1 MTHIFLKTVSL
12 FAAIAV
18 GVLVTAFGIA
28 PVKADEK
35 PKVSEAAT
43 ANFTTEQRL
52 QQGRKIYKKK
62 CASCHGENG
71 QGADGEYDEP
81 LIGDDSI
88 GELTRRITG
97 TMPEGDPDE
106 CVGEEAR
113 SVAAFIHQEFYSEA
127 ARIRNR
133 PPRVKLSHLTGNQ
146 LRQSLADLYA
156 HFSGSMWLESK
167 RGVNGVY
174 FDGSRWKKENIK
186 IERVD
191 PAIEFDWKSD
201 GPGEGIKPEDFF
213 IQWRGG
219 IKVNETGSYEIVL
232 RSSCAFICKLG
243 NFNREFINNRVQ
255 SGDKTEFR
263 KSIVL
268 TAGRVYP
275 IHIEL
280 YQRKRKTGQRPASM
294 SLSWVSPR
302 GIEEVIPQRSL
313 LATSPPATFSLQT
326 KLPPDDRS
334 YGYER
339 GLSVDRQWDD
349 STTAAALEF
358 ADIAI
363 TELWPA
369 YSRRHKKD
377 SDENRARLRRFL
389 SEFAEVAFRSQLDAE
404 SRKFYVDEQ
413 VDLAEDDAEAIR
425 RCLLVI
431 LKSPRFLYPGL
442 DQNQSPSQRAATR
455 LALTLYDSLPADEWL
470 LKLVRDNKLETP
482 DQIRNAAERMLKDYR
497 VRGKTHELMYEWL
510 NLTHLAEITKAEEV
524 FPGFSAAL
532 VSDLKASLDSFLDEI
547 IWSESSDFRQLF
559 LADWAFT
566 TSRLEQFYGETWK
579 PLDGKKSSLAK
590 SVSAPDRHVGII
602 SHPYLMSKLA
612 YRDSTS
618 PIHRGVFLIR
628 YLLGRTLRPPMEA
641 FIPLSPDLHP
651 DMTTRQRV
659 TLQTSPQN
667 CQVCHIKIN
676 GLGFALENFDAVGR
690 FREKEGD
697 KPVNPIGSYTQRNSE
712 SVTFQGSTELAEY
725 LANSND
731 THRAFV
737 NRAFQHFVKQPVAA
751 YGPDRLDDLTQSFRD
766 HNFHI
771 RRLLVEIAV
780 ITATPEVSTPDEV
793 QP

>member
-1 MTHIFLKTVSL
+1 MSNLFLKVVSV
-12 FAAIAV
+12 IA
-18 GVLVTAFGIA
+18 TIAFGIVVA
-28 PVKADEK
+28 ACSVSPLSADEK
-35 PKVSEAAT
+35 PKESEAST
-43 ANFTTEQRL
+43 ASLTTEQRL
-52 QQGRKIYKKK
+52 EQGRKIYTQK
-62 CASCHGENG
+62 CASCHGEKG

-81 LIGDDSI
+81 LVGDDSI

-97 TMPEGDPDE
+97 TMPEGEPDE
-106 CVGEEAR
+106 CVGEDAH

-133 PPRVKLSHLTGNQ
+133 PPRVKLTHLTGNQ

-156 HFSGSMWLESK
+156 HFSGSMWLEPK
-167 RGVNGVY
+167 HGINGVY
-174 FDGSRWKKENIK
+174 FDGARWKKENIK

-191 PAIEFDWKSD
+191 PVIEFDWKSD

-213 IQWRGG
+213 VQWRGG
-219 IKVNETGSYEIVL
+219 LKVNETGSYEIVL

-280 YQRKRKTGQRPASM
+280 YQRKRKTGQRPANM
-294 SLSWVSPR
+294 SLSWIPPQ
-302 GIEEVIPQRSL
+302 GIEDVIPERNL
-313 LATSPPATFSLQT
+313 LANSPPATFSLQT
-326 KLPPDDRS
+326 ILPPDDRS

-358 ADIAI
+358 AEI
-363 TELWPA
+363 TISELWPA
-369 YSRRHKKD
+369 YQRKHKKD
-377 SDENRARLRRFL
+377 PDENRAKLRIFL
-389 SEFAEVAFRSQLDAE
+389 SEFAMVAFRSPLDDE
-404 SRKFYVDEQ
+404 TRKFYVDGQ

-425 RCLLVI
+425 RCLLVV
-431 LKSPRFLYPGL
+431 LKSPRFLYPSL
-442 DQNQSPSQRAATR
+442 DQDQSPSQRAATR

-470 LKLVRDNKLETP
+470 LKLVRENKLETP
-482 DQIRNAAERMLKDYR
+482 DQTRAAAERMLRDYR
-497 VRGKTHELMYEWL
+497 VRGKTRELMYEWL
-510 NLTHLAEITKAEEV
+510 NLTHLTEITKDEELYPE
-524 FPGFSAAL
+524 FDAAL
-532 VSDLKASLDSFLDEI
+532 VSDLKASLDAFLDEI
-547 IWSESSDFRQLF
+547 IWGESSDFRQLF
-559 LADWAFT
+559 LADWTFT
-566 TSRLEQFYGETWK
+566 TSRLEQFYGENWK
-579 PLDGKKSSLAK
+579 PEKGEDSSLVK
-590 SVSAPDRHVGII
+590 SVSAPDRRLGLL

-651 DMTTRQRV
+651 DMTTRERV

-690 FREKEGD
+690 FREKEGE
-697 KPVNPIGSYTQRNSE
+697 KPINPLGSYTQLNSE
-712 SVTFQGSTELAEY
+712 SATFQGATELAKF
-725 LANSND
+725 LSNSHD

-751 YGPDRLDDLTQSFRD
+751 YGPDRLDDLTQTFRD

-780 ITATPEVSTPDEV
+780 IAATPQVSTPDEV